1 MEKRIKPKTQR
12 GRLNERVKRIEF
24 LPLPFFPFFFLIFLF
39 LQANSVE
46 MIFLENLARQSIL
59 LVRLDKSY
67 DRIRTGEII
76 FRNEINADGDKGKR
90 AEEKTRFWNIW
101 KERGRGRKKE
111 K

>member
-90 AEEKTRFWNIW
+90 AEEKTRFWNI
-101 KERGRGRKKE
+101 
-111 K
+111 